1 MELCKYGDKCFR
13 KGNAKH
19 MGSFR
24 HEPLPETTQDDL
36 QENQD
41 PVDQRRESL
50 ETKPSKKRKPN
61 SPETI
66 EPVTES
72 DDGNRIDLKKIKDL
86 KSLVLE
92 YNSGMQ
98 LPEDF
103 YELLEFCKTNNP
115 NDPKSTGE
123 REKMTKM
130 NLHIFCLIC
139 ILIFKML

>member
-1 MELCKYGDKCFR
+1 MNNIDLTMELCKYGDKCFR

-19 MGSFR
+19 MSSFR
-24 HEPLPETTQDDL
+24 HESLPETTQNDL

-50 ETKPSKKRKPN
+50 EGKPSKKRKPN
-61 SPETI
+61 SPEKI
-66 EPVTES
+66 EPVIES
-72 DDGNRIDLKKIKDL
+72 DDGNRIDLSKIKDL

-92 YNSGMQ
+92 HNSGMQ

-115 NDPKSTGE
+115 NDPKSTA
-123 REKMTKM
+123 
-130 NLHIFCLIC
+130 NDID
-139 ILIFKML
+139 